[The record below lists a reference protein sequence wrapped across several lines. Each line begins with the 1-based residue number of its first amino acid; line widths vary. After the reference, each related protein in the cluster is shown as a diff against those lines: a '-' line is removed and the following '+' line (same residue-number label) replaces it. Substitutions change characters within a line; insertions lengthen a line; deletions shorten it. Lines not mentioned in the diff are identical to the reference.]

1 MSKIK
6 FIIAGERRSGS
17 STLYNLLKQ
26 HPEIEMVEKEDYN
39 FFIEPELFSRVRIED
54 NTVEDWYLKHN
65 IASFEQNFKVLKE
78 KKLGYKNADLL
89 WWKSSHKKIGEFLP
103 ETKFV
108 FILRDPIKRAESQ
121 YFNELKKQREKL
133 TFKESIQRE
142 KNKQL
147 NQWEKL
153 HLAYMARGKYVES
166 LKHFYQHVP
175 KNRVKVIILEDL
187 HNNFTTEMIS
197 LCGFLGIDKKL
208 AKAIKP
214 LHSNKED
221 VFVRKDFANN
231 SNIKWLF
238 DIWDRITEFFI
249 VKIKNK
255 KDLRYKLRKI
265 LRFLYIKSKRKE
277 MKTDKILLNDLRLY
291 YRDSIKQLE
300 DLLGRKINFW
310 NYD

>member
-26 HPEIEMVEKEDYN
+26 HPEIEMVEEEDYN
-39 FFIEPELFSRVRIED
+39 YFIEPELFSRVRIED
-54 NTVEDWYLKHN
+54 SAIEDWYLKHN
-65 IASFEQNFKVLKE
+65 IASFEQNFKELKE

-89 WWKSSHKKIGEFLP
+89 WWKSSHKKISEFLP

-153 HLAYMARGKYVES
+153 HLAYMSRGKYVES
-166 LKHFYQHVP
+166 LKHFYQYVP

-187 HNNFTTEMIS
+187 HNNFTAEMIS
-197 LCGFLGIDKKL
+197 LCGFLGVDKKL

-221 VFVRKDFANN
+221 MFVRKDFANN

-265 LRFLYIKSKRKE
+265 LRFFYIESRRKE